1 MDSSIYNVPSP
12 GKSDDLIVIEVFNA
26 RTAIIP
32 ELKKDNIRFKIE
44 INSEGTLVEQQGDI
58 DTSKPAVITIIEK
71 NLEKIIKKEVENTID
86 IVQKKY
92 QSDVFGFGSLF
103 NQKYPQDWQKIKEDW
118 NEIFPQ
124 VECSVKV
131 KTEIRRTG
139 LLLEAMDIS
148 K

>member
-1 MDSSIYNVPSP
+1 M
-12 GKSDDLIVIEVFNA
+12 FNA

-86 IVQKKY
+86 IVQKNTNQMFLVLGVFLIKNTLKTGKKLRKIGMKY
-92 QSDVFGFGSLF
+92 
-103 NQKYPQDWQKIKEDW
+103 
-118 NEIFPQ
+118 FP
-124 VECSVKV
+124 
-131 KTEIRRTG
+131 R
-139 LLLEAMDIS
+139 
-148 K
+148 